1 MMNQIGIDGRLS
13 VSKTVIDGK
22 LSLTGDHADLEI
34 NGVSLSDTLAAINE
48 KLAILVPNPALEQ
61 ESAELA
67 AIRQE
72 YVTLEKKLLEKKLAW
87 ELLNK

>member
-1 MMNQIGIDGRLS
+1 MNQTGIDGSLS
-13 VSKTVIDGK
+13 I
-22 LSLTGDHADLEI
+22 TGDHADIEI

-48 KLAILVPNPALEQ
+48 KLDILVPNPALEQ

-67 AIRQE
+67 AIRRE
-72 YVTLEKKLLEKKLAW
+72 YIKLEKQLIEKKLAW

>member
-1 MMNQIGIDGRLS
+1 MNQTGIDGR
-13 VSKTVIDGK
+13 
-22 LSLTGDHADLEI
+22 LSLTGDHADIEI

-67 AIRQE
+67 AIRRE
-72 YVTLEKKLLEKKLAW
+72 YIKLEKQLIEKKLAW

>member
-1 MMNQIGIDGRLS
+1 MMNQTGIDGR
-13 VSKTVIDGK
+13 
-22 LSLTGDHADLEI
+22 LSLTGDHADIEI

-67 AIRQE
+67 AIRRE
-72 YVTLEKKLLEKKLAW
+72 YIKLEKQLIEKKLAW

>member
-1 MMNQIGIDGRLS
+1 MMNQTG
-13 VSKTVIDGK
+13 IDGK
-22 LSLTGDHADLEI
+22 LSLTGDHADIEI
-34 NGVSLSDTLAAINE
+34 NGVSLNDTLAAINE

>member
-1 MMNQIGIDGRLS
+1 MMNQTG
-13 VSKTVIDGK
+13 IDGK
-22 LSLTGDHADLEI
+22 LLLTGDHADIEI
-34 NGVSLSDTLAAINE
+34 NGVSLNDTLAAINE